1 MANTFKFG
9 NGNWAVKD
17 GYALA
22 YNDENNNF
30 KPLPFD
36 FTRASTATRVN
47 KQGLVE
53 VVPSGKPRID
63 FLDNTS
69 GHLLLE
75 PSRTNLM
82 PTSEDFN
89 GADWNRAALTIDSDD
104 AISPYGTSTADK
116 ITFTGSGTLRT
127 QNTFTFTNAYTYSIF
142 VKKGNSR
149 YVTLRSFAFTTS
161 VIIGFDLDSV
171 TAQTG
176 GVIKQYPNDWFRLS
190 ISKDISSD
198 ADKNGYFYF
207 YLPDSL
213 GGTVSVNGN
222 YAYIFGNQIEEGSY
236 ATSYIPTEGSSV
248 TRVAE
253 TNSQTVADG
262 VMGQTE
268 GVMFLNTNI
277 TLGGRLMLLGATG
290 NFIEVLSTAAGKI
303 NAFVYNGSTQANILS
318 TSTYT
323 SGDDLKIAFA
333 YKANDFTLYIN
344 GVQEGSDTSGSI
356 PTLSSNSLILNNYLT
371 SGYDTK
377 NSYSEA
383 KLYNTRLT
391 NTELQ
396 NLTS

>member
-1 MANTFKFG
+1 V
-9 NGNWAVKD
+9 AVSQSST
-17 GYALA
+17 
-22 YNDENNNF
+22 
-30 KPLPFD
+30 LPM
-36 FTRASTATRVN
+36 
-47 KQGLVE
+47 G
-53 VVPSGKPRID
+53 
-63 FLDNTS
+63 
-69 GHLLLE
+69 
-75 PSRTNLM
+75 
-82 PTSEDFN
+82 
-89 GADWNRAALTIDSDD
+89 
-104 AISPYGTSTADK
+104 
-116 ITFTGSGTLRT
+116 
-127 QNTFTFTNAYTYSIF
+127 
-142 VKKGNSR
+142 
-149 YVTLRSFAFTTS
+149 FTTHS
-161 VIIGFDLDSV
+161 DLSASDILV
-171 TAQTG
+171 W
-176 GVIKQYPNDWFRLS
+176 GVQVEN
-190 ISKDISSD
+190 
-198 ADKNGYFYF
+198 
-207 YLPDSL
+207 
-213 GGTVSVNGN
+213 
-222 YAYIFGNQIEEGSY
+222 GSY